1 MTPKYLVH
9 LTKNKRLCLCLIL
22 SLIFVGSLSV
32 EVTAQDLDEFPLGLF
47 LHYTQTEYGGE
58 GSLNQWYNMTYIVNK
73 WISQEAIEVTHIFNN
88 TDEYQ
93 YEAVFPD
100 EFYKLSG
107 IGNLWC
113 DTTFWELTTNVTF
126 FDLTFTIVSIE
137 NRTLPLGNFSCHHL
151 NFKEDSDQLFDIE
164 LDLYYDT
171 YSGILIETQDKYTN
185 NTNPSIVYTNSTI
198 LTDSNFQLF
207 TDYLIHTPTTSPPT
221 TSTTTTTTTI
231 TTQPPTSSTSPTAI
245 IPPPT
250 NTNYYFPV
258 PDDWGSTSFLLICI
272 SVEVVIIYC
281 LIQKRRQS

>member
-1 MTPKYLVH
+1 M
-9 LTKNKRLCLCLIL
+9 
-22 SLIFVGSLSV
+22 
-32 EVTAQDLDEFPLGLF
+32 EVAVQDLDEFPLGLF
-47 LHYTQTEYGGE
+47 LYYTQTEYGGE
-58 GSLNQWYNMTYIVNK
+58 GSLNQWYNMTYVVDK
-73 WISQEAIEVTHIFNN
+73 WISQETIEVTHIFNN

-137 NRTLPLGNFSCHHL
+137 NRSVPIGNFSCYHL

-171 YSGILIETQDKYTN
+171 FSGILIETQDKYMN

-198 LTDSNFQLF
+198 LIESNFQLF

-221 TSTTTTTTTI
+221 TSTTTTATTPI
-231 TTQPPTSSTSPTAI
+231 TTQPPTSTTSPTTIA
-245 IPPPT
+245 PPAPT
-250 NTNYYFPV
+250 TTNYFP
-258 PDDWGSTSFLLICI
+258 DSDKWGLASFLVMCI
-272 SVEVVIIYC
+272 AAEVVIICY
-281 LIQKRRQS
+281 LIQKRQQP